1 MRTLRNA
8 LLAAAIGSTCLI
20 LAAPDAT
27 AASGR
32 AQNPYSSFNISGIN
46 YGSQQWQKSQSKKS
60 KSSSSRR
67 SFFGGF
73 RFR

>member
-1 MRTLRNA
+1 MRTLRNG
-8 LLAAAIGSTCLI
+8 LITAAIASACLVV
-20 LAAPDAT
+20 AAPDAT

-32 AQNPYSSFNISGIN
+32 SQNPYSSFNISGIN
-46 YGSQQWQKSQSKKS
+46 YGSQQWQKSQSKS
-60 KSSSSRR
+60 RSSAPRR

>member
-1 MRTLRNA
+1 MRTT
-8 LLAAAIGSTCLI
+8 LLALAIAAFLLVVVAHDTQ
-20 LAAPDAT
+20 AAPY
-27 AASGR
+27 R
-32 AQNPYSSFNISGIN
+32 AGNPYSSFNISGIN
-46 YGSQQWQKSQSKKS
+46 YGSQQWEKSRSKS